1 MKRFAAIALGLVALL
16 AAVGVAAFFVVGRV
30 DLGPWAARRASAALG
45 GRAVAVGALHVVPGR
60 WIAVDLQGLRIDNLP
75 GGTRPAIATLDR
87 LTAEV
92 DALSLLHGPAVVRT
106 LRIEGLSVLLERL
119 ADRTKNWR
127 FGPDMPHPETPQPG
141 PPDRSWL
148 PTLLDAQVRRS
159 EVVFRTSGGT
169 ALVTKLDDATIRT
182 ASAEQPV
189 QLAVDGAYHGAPI
202 QLKAELQPIA
212 VLRDASVPYG
222 TALHFASGDTTLDF
236 DGTMTAPSDL
246 DGARGVLSLSAP
258 TPGPL
263 SAIAGV
269 GSGIDAALNLS
280 GPFEHEGDLWRLTK
294 AAGALNNGAVSDAAL
309 RLQEGG
315 AGRPDDVS
323 VEATFDRL
331 DLDKLLGAGRG
342 GGDTD
347 VSLAIDRSPDT
358 LLAVRLAA
366 RQAGYG
372 GVTATDARLAAAL
385 TPGRLAVSDLSMTYA
400 GARATAS
407 GAVEAAGGGGRVS
420 LGVSVANADVQTL
433 RRLLGSGPVPLLGR
447 LEMQAAAQSDAATLN
462 AAVRAADVSAVVS
475 MTGGSIARNVVEMAS
490 TDVRLLFRRARG
502 MTPVSC
508 LLGVLIMRGGAG
520 TVSPLRVRAA
530 EGTVAGNG
538 TFDLYRRRI
547 DMTIGSEAAST
558 SAFALD
564 VPVRISGSLADP
576 SVRPARWS
584 AAGHAQL
591 ASADTTAALPP
602 ALRQAAQRNPCS
614 RPGRQR

>member
-16 AAVGVAAFFVVGRV
+16 AAAGMAAFFVVGRV

-45 GRAVAVGALHVVPGR
+45 GRAVAVGALHVTPGR
-60 WIAVDLQGLRIDNLP
+60 WIAVDLQDLRIDNLP
-75 GGTRPAIATLDR
+75 GGTRPTIATLDR

-106 LRIEGLSVLLERL
+106 LRIDGLSVLLERL
-119 ADRTKNWR
+119 ADRAKNWR
-127 FGPDMPHPETPQPG
+127 FAPETPHPG
-141 PPDRSWL
+141 PPDRNWF
-148 PTLLDAQVRRS
+148 PTLLDVQVRRS

-182 ASAEQPV
+182 ASAEQSV
-189 QLAVDGAYHGAPI
+189 QLAINGAYHGAPI
-202 QLKAELQPIA
+202 QLKADLQPLA

-222 TALHFASGDTTLDF
+222 TVLHFASDDTTLDF
-236 DGTMTAPSDL
+236 NGTMTAPFDL

-263 SAIAGV
+263 LAIAGV
-269 GSGIDAALNLS
+269 SSGIDAALNLS
-280 GPFEHEGDLWRLTK
+280 GPFEHEGDLWLLTK
-294 AAGALNNGAVSDAAL
+294 AAGALDRGAVSDATL

-331 DLDKLLGAGRG
+331 DLDKLLGAGHG
-342 GGDTD
+342 GGRPDTD
-347 VSLAIDRSPDT
+347 VPLAIDSSPDT

-372 GVTATDARLAAAL
+372 GVTVTDARLAAAL
-385 TPGRLAVSDLSMTYA
+385 TPGRLAVSDFSMTYA
-400 GARATAS
+400 GARSTAS
-407 GAVEAAGGGGRVS
+407 GAVEASGRGGRVS
-420 LGVSVANADVQTL
+420 LGLSVANADVQTL

-447 LEMQAAAQSDAATLN
+447 LEMQAAAQSDGATLN
-462 AAVRAADVSAVVS
+462 AAVRAANVSAVVS
-475 MTGGSIARNVVEMAS
+475 MTGGSVAREVVEMAS

-508 LLGVLIMRGGAG
+508 LLGVLTMRGGAG
-520 TVSPLRVRAA
+520 TVAPLRLRAA
-530 EGTVAGNG
+530 EGTIAGNG
-538 TFDLYRRRI
+538 TFDLQRRRI
-547 DMTIGSEAAST
+547 DVTIGSEAAST

-584 AAGHAQL
+584 AAGRAQL

-602 ALRQAAQRNPCS
+602 GLRQAAQRNPCS
-614 RPGRQR
+614 RPGR